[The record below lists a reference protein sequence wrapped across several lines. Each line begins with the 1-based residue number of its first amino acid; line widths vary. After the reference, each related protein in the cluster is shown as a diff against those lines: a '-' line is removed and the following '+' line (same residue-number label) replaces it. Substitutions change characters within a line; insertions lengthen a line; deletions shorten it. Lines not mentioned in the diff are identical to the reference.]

1 MTTVIES
8 AYDANAGETAGG
20 RVGLDPGHVLR
31 NDDRALRACW
41 HPVARSSEITET
53 PTKAW
58 LLSEP
63 LVLYRAG
70 GRAVGFVDRCPHRRA
85 PLSEGTVEDGVLTCG
100 YHGWAFD
107 SGGQCV
113 AIPSLGTSR
122 ALPPKAHLAAV
133 RICERYGIVFAA
145 LDEPIAPL
153 PEVAAFT
160 AGGTHVPLEYEGPYG
175 ASLLI
180 DNQLDIA
187 HFAFLHRQTFGVA
200 DDPITPPYAVERDG
214 WGFSAAVEVPITAAN
229 DPGVADGTRPLLQ
242 HRIMTYRYWAP
253 FHVELTL
260 EYPVMGG
267 STVVV
272 FFAQP
277 ETAGRSRFYVDLF
290 FRRAE
295 PLTDDELAERVRF
308 EQKVIGEDLALQAR
322 FDTTD
327 LPLGAGAE
335 CHVRADRA
343 SIEYRRILAEL
354 VVASQ

>member
-1 MTTVIES
+1 MTTVIASAHDTRADES
-8 AYDANAGETAGG
+8 VAG
-20 RVGLDPGHVLR
+20 RVGPDPDHVLR

-70 GRAVGFVDRCPHRRA
+70 DRAVGFLDRCPHRRA
-85 PLSEGTVEDGVLTCG
+85 PLSEGTVDDGVLTCA

-107 SGGQCV
+107 SAGTCV

-122 ALPPKAHLAAV
+122 TLPPKAHLAAV
-133 RICERYGIVFAA
+133 RLCERYGMVFAA
-145 LDEPIAPL
+145 LEEPIAPL
-153 PEVAAFT
+153 PEVAAFA
-160 AGGTHVPLEYEGPYG
+160 AGGRHVPLEFEGPYG

-200 DDPITPPYAVERDG
+200 DDPSTPPYAVERDG
-214 WGFSAAVEVPITAAN
+214 WGFTSAMEMPISASN
-229 DPGVADGTRPLLQ
+229 DPGVADGTRPLRQ
-242 HRIMTYRYWAP
+242 HRFMTYRYWAP

-260 EYPVMGG
+260 DYPVMGG

-277 ETAGRSRFYVDLF
+277 QTAERSRMYVDLF
-290 FRRAE
+290 FRRSE
-295 PLTDDELAERVRF
+295 PLTDSELADRVAF
-308 EQKVIGEDLALQAR
+308 EQKVFGEDLALQAR

-327 LPLGAGAE
+327 LPLGPGAE

-343 SIEYRRILAEL
+343 SVEYRRILAEI
-354 VVASQ
+354 VEASR